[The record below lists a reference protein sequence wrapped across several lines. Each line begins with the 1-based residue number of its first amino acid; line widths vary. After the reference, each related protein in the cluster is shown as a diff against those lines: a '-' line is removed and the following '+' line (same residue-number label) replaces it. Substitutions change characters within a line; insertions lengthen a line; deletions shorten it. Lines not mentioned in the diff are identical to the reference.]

1 MLLPTQSNTFPVV
14 EEPGPRLL
22 PGRLRVAQ
30 QRGVQRVG
38 GHHGRGVDRPRTGR
52 HALKPGGGGGGGG
65 AVVRGEAGARGAD
78 AGQHLLQRL
87 GPAASRA
94 LLEDLD
100 Q

>member
-1 MLLPTQSNTFPVV
+1 MMPLPTQSNTFPVV

-38 GHHGRGVDRPRTGR
+38 GHHGRGVDRTRAGR
-52 HALKPGGGGGGGG
+52 HAFKCGGGGGG

>member
-38 GHHGRGVDRPRTGR
+38 RHHGRGVDRTRAGR
-52 HALKPGGGGGGGG
+52 HALKPGGGG

>member
-1 MLLPTQSNTFPVV
+1 MMLLPTQSNTFPVV

-38 GHHGRGVDRPRTGR
+38 GHHGRGVDRTRAGR
-52 HALKPGGGGGGGG
+52 HALKPGG

>member
-1 MLLPTQSNTFPVV
+1 MMLLPTQSNTFPVV

-38 GHHGRGVDRPRTGR
+38 RHHGRGVDRTRAGR
-52 HALKPGGGGGGGG
+52 HALKPGGGG